1 MDFKYSR
8 ELKLESLDALNL
20 TEGIPLRVN
29 ENIDLEF
36 RGIERAHS
44 DWERYVGKLNGFHG
58 GRGPQ
63 FGFVSA
69 CIPECLPERME
80 TVSYANEFAFLHDD
94 MTDAASK
101 DQVNG
106 LNDDLLGGLD
116 FTTEARSSAS
126 GKQQMQAKL
135 LLEMLSI
142 DRERTMVTIKAW
154 ADFMRGAAGRD
165 HHRGF
170 SSLDEYIPY
179 RCADC
184 GEKFWFGL
192 VTFAMALS
200 IPEQELELVQRLAQN
215 AYLAAGLTNDLYSY
229 EKEQLVA
236 ERSGTG
242 QVFNAIAVIMQEH
255 SVSISEAE
263 DICRG
268 RIREYAAKYV
278 RDVADL
284 RAKNEL
290 SRDSLAYLET
300 GLYGISGSTAWN
312 LDCPRYQVST
322 FVDFKTPEDETA
334 KEEFIHVPEQKQFV
348 GDGSIEDQTTEG
360 NQEIVLRKLP
370 QMSTEVIEA
379 PYTYVKS
386 LPSKGVRQRAMHAIN
401 TWLQVPM
408 AKMKLIEDVVER
420 IHNSS
425 LMLDDI
431 EDSSPLRREY
441 PAAHMIFG
449 VPQTINS
456 ANYELVLAL
465 NAAHQLG
472 NPTCLQIFIEELQR
486 LNVGQSYDLYWTH
499 NMITPSMN
507 DYLRMIDS
515 KTGGLFSMLSRLMV
529 ACSPRTVSADF
540 DSLSRLVGR
549 FFQIRDDYQNLVSA
563 EYSKQKGFCEDLDEG
578 KYSLP
583 LIHALETCVN
593 SDRDMLRSL
602 LVQRRVAGHLTF
614 EQKKLVLQIMQRC
627 ESLEFTKSQLCVLQ
641 TRIQEEIDKLVAEF
655 GDENFSLRLLVELL
669 VVG

>member
-322 FVDFKTPEDETA
+322 FVDFKTP
-334 KEEFIHVPEQKQFV
+334 
-348 GDGSIEDQTTEG
+348 
-360 NQEIVLRKLP
+360 
-370 QMSTEVIEA
+370 
-379 PYTYVKS
+379 
-386 LPSKGVRQRAMHAIN
+386 
-401 TWLQVPM
+401 
-408 AKMKLIEDVVER
+408 
-420 IHNSS
+420 
-425 LMLDDI
+425 
-431 EDSSPLRREY
+431 
-441 PAAHMIFG
+441 
-449 VPQTINS
+449 
-456 ANYELVLAL
+456 
-465 NAAHQLG
+465 
-472 NPTCLQIFIEELQR
+472 
-486 LNVGQSYDLYWTH
+486 
-499 NMITPSMN
+499 
-507 DYLRMIDS
+507 
-515 KTGGLFSMLSRLMV
+515 
-529 ACSPRTVSADF
+529 
-540 DSLSRLVGR
+540 
-549 FFQIRDDYQNLVSA
+549 
-563 EYSKQKGFCEDLDEG
+563 
-578 KYSLP
+578 
-583 LIHALETCVN
+583 
-593 SDRDMLRSL
+593 
-602 LVQRRVAGHLTF
+602 
-614 EQKKLVLQIMQRC
+614 
-627 ESLEFTKSQLCVLQ
+627 
-641 TRIQEEIDKLVAEF
+641 
-655 GDENFSLRLLVELL
+655 
-669 VVG
+669 